1 MSGQSINQT
10 LQIGS
15 YSATYLDNVPRQNVA
30 GVAFILRSSV
40 LQQLSNYSSQ
50 YFIFSLPFLNFSL
63 REKILNVLKAKSFID
78 SLQDTT
84 TYLVNMD
91 QNCLKDIQLRV
102 MALMERA
109 LFFRFRVRTSL
120 RYLFSVTYY
129 YDHDRYRCHRYHH
142 CHYHYYNYY

>member
-1 MSGQSINQT
+1 
-10 LQIGS
+10 
-15 YSATYLDNVPRQNVA
+15 
-30 GVAFILRSSV
+30 
-40 LQQLSNYSSQ
+40 
-50 YFIFSLPFLNFSL
+50 
-63 REKILNVLKAKSFID
+63 
-78 SLQDTT
+78 
-84 TYLVNMD
+84 MD

-109 LFFRFRVRTSL
+109 LFFRFRVITSL